1 MHTLPVS
8 VSEASR
14 VDALFVGAVF
24 LDIVLSG
31 LGGAPT
37 PGQEVWASR
46 RSLSPGGMANN
57 AVGAARLGMRSAL
70 VTAVGDD
77 ACGDLVWG
85 PLSREPR
92 LDLSWARRV
101 AGLETALSVV
111 VSDERDR
118 SLISHGVL
126 DPLPLAEITATLPLA
141 DASFFSL
148 RPDPVGWITLEKR
161 AGSIIFAGVGWDERH
176 RWSSE
181 IASQLSDVDVF
192 VANEAEALAY
202 TGASTPREALR
213 SLGDRVPIA
222 VITLGARGSIA
233 LDSGAAVEVVAEP
246 VCGPVRDPTGAGD
259 EFVAGLM
266 HATVTGMPLAERLRY
281 ANLCA
286 GLSTRGWGGAA
297 SAPTIGQIDD
307 WYRSPEAKPVGYGFL
322 GPFLDLQRR
331 SAIEQIH

>member
-1 MHTLPVS
+1 MVPVS
-8 VSEASR
+8 VSEDSH

-24 LDIVLSG
+24 LDIVLSE
-31 LGGAPT
+31 LGGSPT

-46 RSLSPGGMANN
+46 RCISPGGMANN

-85 PLSREPR
+85 PLSREAR
-92 LDLSWARRV
+92 LDLSWARQV

-118 SLISHGVL
+118 TLISHGAL
-126 DPLPLAEITATLPLA
+126 DPLPLAEITPTLPTA

-148 RPDPVGWITLEKR
+148 RPDPVGWIALEKR
-161 AGSIIFAGVGWDERH
+161 AGSMIFAGVGWDERH

-181 IASQLSDVDVF
+181 IVSQLSDVDVF

-202 TGASTPREALR
+202 TGASTTREALR
-213 SLGDRVPIA
+213 RLGDRVPLA

-233 LDSGAAVEVVAEP
+233 LDSAAAVEVAAEP
-246 VCGPVRDPTGAGD
+246 VPGPVCDTTGAGD

-266 HATVTGMPLAERLRY
+266 HATVAGMPLMDRLRY

-297 SAPTIGQIDD
+297 SAPTLDQVND
-307 WYRSPEAKPVGYGFL
+307 WYRSPEPKPAGYGFL
-322 GPFLDLQRR
+322 GQLLDHQRP
-331 SAIEQIH
+331 SAIEQLH